1 MHVCTKARNDYTG
14 GQQKQTAETHVYR
27 NKKPVSVLYKSLRLS
42 KKTYMKNLQNVLKY
56 RHFILDITI
65 CKIYSAFIDDIDTFD
80 DKC

>member
-1 MHVCTKARNDYTG
+1 MHKGKKRLHRR
-14 GQQKQTAETHVYR
+14 TAKTNGRDTCLQEQETSECVIQ
-27 NKKPVSVLYKSLRLS
+27 VLKTV

>member
-1 MHVCTKARNDYTG
+1 
-14 GQQKQTAETHVYR
+14 
-27 NKKPVSVLYKSLRLS
+27 
-42 KKTYMKNLQNVLKY
+42 MKNLQNVLKY

>member
-1 MHVCTKARNDYTG
+1 M
-14 GQQKQTAETHVYR
+14 E
-27 NKKPVSVLYKSLRLS
+27 
-42 KKTYMKNLQNVLKY
+42 NLQNVLKY